1 MKQVFEKVIYFI
13 FTLFIFTVLWKLMA
27 VLWDAFVPWN
37 YKTDL
42 LGLFVVTPL
51 LLAAAFI
58 LSSLS
63 FKIIKSS
70 K

>member
-13 FTLFIFTVLWKLMA
+13 FTLFIFAVLWKLLA

-51 LLAAAFI
+51 LIAAVFYFI
-58 LSSLS
+58 KLV
-63 FKIIKSS
+63 F
-70 K
+70 